1 MVDKLQQSLQF
12 YTEMSKKEQ
21 AQTEISKKESTKEE
35 TEEKKVTLP
44 QVVYRLYQYMYCA
57 ECKRFNMKL

>member
-35 TEEKKVTLP
+35 TEGKKVALP
-44 QVVYRLYQYMYCA
+44 QVVYSYTNICTVLNA
-57 ECKRFNMKL
+57 KT